1 MEKVF
6 CEVVLKGTDGKNRIY
21 KCCGVTQKNA
31 EEKLLK
37 EFPDDKI
44 VSSEVLHKYDEAD
57 YGWV

>member
-6 CEVVLKGTDGKNRIY
+6 CEVVLKGTDGKNRTY

-37 EFPDDKI
+37 EFPGDKI
-44 VSSEVLHKYDEAD
+44 VSSEVLHRYDETD